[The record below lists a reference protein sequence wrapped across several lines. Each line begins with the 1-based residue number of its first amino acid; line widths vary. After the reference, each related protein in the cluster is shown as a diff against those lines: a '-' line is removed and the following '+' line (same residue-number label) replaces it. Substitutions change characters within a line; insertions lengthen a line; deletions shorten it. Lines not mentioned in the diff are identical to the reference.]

1 MLLDAKPNSEIH
13 TEREPYYTDD
23 EIPLKTLALIHV
35 LNVRKDAKKE
45 YRESF
50 SIEVHQCHTKD
61 DNTKYAIAE
70 GQQYSVILLEKV
82 QTARA
87 LTYMPT
93 ELIKNVRPEF
103 IEIIDTLQ

>member
-13 TEREPYYTDD
+13 TEREPYYNDGQ
-23 EIPLKTLALIHV
+23 IPLKTLALIQV
-35 LNVRKDAKKE
+35 LNLRKNARAE

-50 SIEVHQCHTKD
+50 SIQVHQCHTRG

-70 GQQYSVILLEKV
+70 RQQYSVILFEKV
-82 QTARA
+82 QEERT
-87 LTYMPT
+87 LTYMPK

-103 IEIIDTLQ
+103 IEIVDTHQ